1 MDRIIQNL
9 DILISI
15 EDNKRNRHVRNA
27 STLKMVLKLINL
39 TCVDKR
45 ARILKQKLRSW
56 CIVETGS

>member
-39 TCVDKR
+39 TNIGLSTNVH
-45 ARILKQKLRSW
+45 AF
-56 CIVETGS
+56 